1 MALGRLRKGHTR
13 TDGVDA
19 ILYTVHMEISATE
32 SRKRLFQ
39 LFDAADRGE
48 QVRIV
53 RRAVV
58 YRLAVERPTPRTR
71 SSKITVE
78 WLDPVVESGQWTFE
92 PNAKGGFGFTR
103 RR

>member
-1 MALGRLRKGHTR
+1 M
-13 TDGVDA
+13 DG

-58 YRLAVERPTPRTR
+58 YRLAVERPSRRTR

-78 WLDPVVESGQWTFE
+78 WLDPMVESGQWTFE